1 MLPTPATPF
10 LKTTLEEV
18 MGCLAYQGSP
28 KTLEEMEAA
37 IEKGVELSW
46 HGSNNE

>member
-1 MLPTPATPF
+1 MLPTLATPF
-10 LKTTLEEV
+10 PKTTLEEV

-37 IEKGVELSW
+37 IQQGVEASW
-46 HGSNNE
+46 YGDS